1 MEMAKGK
8 NVYDFL
14 LLQKTKL
21 QKEQIR
27 LIMRNLIKNLQAL

>member
-8 NVYDFL
+8 NAYDFL